1 MLGTTRNPNPSKLQ
15 SDLARRLGLM
25 REIARE
31 LPSDHR
37 FDHPIMIDLTGSERA
52 RISPVTQNLDSVA
65 KVRNLSESMRDI
77 NDRYPVGLQLTDQ
90 PKKIRR
96 LVTRKT
102 ARRLIHDDQ
111 SRLARERFSN
121 FDHLTLGN
129 RQLAQRS
136 AR

>member
-1 MLGTTRNPNPSKLQ
+1 
-15 SDLARRLGLM
+15 M

-111 SRLARERFSN
+111 SRLARERFGN
-121 FDHLTLGN
+121 FDHLTLRN